1 MTKWYV
7 HAVHMAKHMK
17 MVGSPFRWG
26 GLGPGSLTPPKCGAA
41 AQYPVLCETSFSPV
55 VLKIFCMLTP
65 N

>member
-26 GLGPGSLTPPKCGAA
+26 GLGPGSL
-41 AQYPVLCETSFSPV
+41 
-55 VLKIFCMLTP
+55 
-65 N
+65 